1 MSGDLYFY
9 PIAFN
14 TRASA
19 LAGPGFSYAP
29 ASPKQPAVTYQPAQS
44 AAPKPGFAYEAAQPA
59 APKPSANYAPPAP
72 PQLAPASNHLVLY
85 AVVYTNGAP
94 SFSVEPHGGGFL
106 VSRIFEN
113 ANVSHL
119 IVVVSDHHA
128 GTDPKVVLGP
138 THTVTQDVMQ
148 LAERGFSYR
157 WPRKSPRET
166 RFYFIRVGKSIMY
179 TQDPKGTWHL
189 AGALDFHVC
198 ETGTSYNDIR
208 DTCVR
213 DLSIPVPQPHVPM
226 FSQNLKHAQ
235 ALVPSHK

>member
-9 PIAFN
+9 PIAFR

-29 ASPKQPAVTYQPAQS
+29 KQPAVTYQPAQP
-44 AAPKPGFAYEAAQPA
+44 AAPKLGFTYEAAQPA

-72 PQLAPASNHLVLY
+72 PQLAPAGNHLVPY

-113 ANVSHL
+113 ANVNHL
-119 IVVVSDHHA
+119 IVVVSDHNV
-128 GTDPKVVLGP
+128 GTHPKVVLGP
-138 THTVTQDVMQ
+138 THTLSQDTIRI
-148 LAERGFSYR
+148 AEQGFPYR
-157 WPRKSPRET
+157 WPRNSPREAE
-166 RFYFIRVGKSIMY
+166 FYFIRVGKSIIW
-179 TQDPKGTWHL
+179 TQDPKGTWQV

-198 ETGTSYNDIR
+198 EVGTTYNKVTGV
-208 DTCVR
+208 CVK
-213 DLSIPVPQPHVPM
+213 DPTPVVHVPTLAPHLERK
-226 FSQNLKHAQ
+226 N
-235 ALVPSHK
+235 ALVTLGP